1 MRLTA
6 AVASA
11 VLYGLC
17 FPPAGLA
24 PLAWGALVPL
34 VLALRGVGPIR
45 AAALGFAW
53 GFVATALVTA
63 WLLPTLEVHFE
74 MSRVGSVAFWLALS
88 AGAAA
93 PYLALACAGFA
104 LASRYAPPALVPC
117 AFAAAWVAAEYARAQ
132 LGLRSPWASLGYTQ
146 VGSEGVLQLAAFG
159 GHYAVGALVAFVNAS
174 AAEGIR
180 VLRLATA
187 PRRSRAIAGL
197 VGALLVVA
205 AGSWVWGAHRL
216 EATAGEAPGATIALV
231 QGAVAPELLWRRE
244 TAPRVLRRHLSLT
257 AEVLAESPAPEFVVW
272 PETAVPTPVDDPV
285 FGPALRAAGAGRV
298 PVLLGAPRR
307 ETRDGSLHH
316 FNSAWLL
323 RPDGGVEHYDK
334 RRLLPFSE
342 THPLDG
348 LAALGTPGDLDPGPY
363 TAGEAPGLFT
373 VGSLRIGVLICM
385 EALYP
390 ELAREAVDAGAR
402 VLVNLSND
410 AWYRGR
416 GGAEQHFAPVVFRAI
431 ETGVPVV
438 RAAATGITAV
448 VGPSGRVVA
457 RLPANEP
464 GVLLGPTP
472 APHATPPPYLALGDA
487 FARGCVA
494 VWALAAIVVGLRRRA
509 DPVSPRTGVRGTGEL
524 PAPARRAT
532 PLLPGA

>member
-6 AVASA
+6 ALGSA

-17 FPPAGLA
+17 FPPFGLA
-24 PLAWGALVPL
+24 PLAWGALIPL
-34 VLALRGVGPIR
+34 VLALRGAGAVR
-45 AAALGFAW
+45 AGALGFAW

-63 WLLPTLEVHFE
+63 WLVPTLHVQFGL
-74 MSRVGSVAFWLALS
+74 SVVGSVAFWLALA

-104 LASRYAPPALVPC
+104 LAVRRAPMALVPWL
-117 AFAAAWVAAEYARAQ
+117 FAAAWVVAEYARAQ

-146 VGSEGVLQLAAFG
+146 IGSEGIRQLAALG
-159 GHYAVGALVAFVNAS
+159 GHYAVGALVAFANAT

-180 VLRLATA
+180 LLRKKPA
-187 PRRSRAIAGL
+187 PRRPRAFVALAGML
-197 VGALLVVA
+197 LLVA
-205 AGSWVWGAHRL
+205 GGSWAWGERRL
-216 EATAGEAPGATIALV
+216 ASTENETPALTVALV
-231 QGAVAPELLWRRE
+231 QGAVAPELLWRRDS
-244 TAPRVLRRHLSLT
+244 APRVLRRHLALT
-257 AEVLAESPAPEFVVW
+257 AEALGGEELPDLVVW
-272 PETAVPTPVDDPV
+272 PETAVSTLADDPV
-285 FGPALRAAGAGRV
+285 LGPARLAPGGGRV

-307 ETRDGSLHH
+307 EERAGRLHY
-316 FNSAWLL
+316 FNSAWLV
-323 RPDGGVEHYDK
+323 RPAGAVEHYDK
-334 RRLLPFSE
+334 RRLLAFSE
-342 THPLDG
+342 TRPLG
-348 LAALGTPGDLDPGPY
+348 ALAALATPGDLDPGPY

-373 VGSLRIGVLICM
+373 VRDVSLGVLICM

-390 ELAREAVDAGAR
+390 ELAREAVGAGAR

-448 VGPSGRVVA
+448 VSASGRVVA
-457 RLPANEP
+457 RLPEGEP

-472 APHATPPPYLALGDA
+472 PAHPVAPPYLALGDA
-487 FARGCVA
+487 FARGCAA
-494 VWALAAIVVGLRRRA
+494 VWAVTALAAAARATASRRRA
-509 DPVSPRTGVRGTGEL
+509 GSTRR
-524 PAPARRAT
+524 PARRA
-532 PLLPGA
+532 

>member
-1 MRLTA
+1 
-6 AVASA
+6 
-11 VLYGLC
+11 
-17 FPPAGLA
+17 
-24 PLAWGALVPL
+24 L

-45 AAALGFAW
+45 AAALGFVW
-53 GFVATALVTA
+53 GFAATALVTV
-63 WLLPTLEVHFE
+63 WLVPTLDAHFG
-74 MSRVGSVAFWLALS
+74 MSRAGSIGFWLALA

-104 LASRYAPPALVPC
+104 LASRLAPPALVPC
-117 AFAAAWVAAEYARAQ
+117 GFAAAWVAAEYARAQ

-146 VGSEGVLQLAAFG
+146 IGSELVLQLAAFG
-159 GHYAVGALVAFVNAS
+159 GHYAVGAFVAFVNAV
-174 AAEGIR
+174 AAEGLR
-180 VLRLATA
+180 VLRFAPA

-197 VGALLVVA
+197 VGTLLVVA
-205 AGSWVWGAHRL
+205 AGSWAWGARRL
-216 EATAGEAPGATIALV
+216 AATQGEAPGSTIALV
-231 QGAVAPELLWRRE
+231 QGAVAPEELWRRE
-244 TAPRVLRRHLSLT
+244 SAPRVLHRHLSLT
-257 AEVLAESPAPEFVVW
+257 AEALAGTTAPDLVVW
-272 PETAVPTPVDDPV
+272 PETAVPTPLDDPV
-285 FGPALRAAGAGRV
+285 FGPALRAASGGRV
-298 PVLLGAPRR
+298 SVLLGAPRR
-307 ETRDGSLHH
+307 EARDGTLHH
-316 FNSAWLL
+316 FNSAWLV

-342 THPLDG
+342 SRPLDG
-348 LAALGTPGDLDPGPY
+348 LAALGTTGDLDPGPY

-390 ELAREAVDAGAR
+390 ELAREAVEAGAR

-448 VGPSGRVVA
+448 VGPSGRVLA

-472 APHATPPPYLALGDA
+472 PAHATPPPYLALGDA

-494 VWALAAIVVGLRRRA
+494 VWAIAAIAAGLRQRA
-509 DPVSPRTGVRGTGEL
+509 DTARKRIGVRPTDGPPHPVGRTT
-524 PAPARRAT
+524 PVRPRA
-532 PLLPGA
+532 